1 MKVFDITAQ
10 EAELKK
16 LEDELSKPE
25 VVNDPPLFRN
35 LTRRHKYLS
44 DVVSTGKQLA
54 KAQADVRDCER
65 IIGENAD
72 RELTELAKEELAEA
86 QRSSEELEKAMM
98 VLLLPKDPCDEANT
112 IMEIRAGTG
121 GEEAALFASEL
132 FRMYSRYAERQGWK
146 IETMNTS
153 PAAAGGLKEIIFS
166 IQGEAVYSR
175 MKYEAG
181 VHRVQRVPETETQGR
196 IHTSAASVVVLPE
209 QEEVTVDIKPEDLR
223 IDIYRSTGA
232 GGQHVNT
239 TDSAIRI
246 THLPTGLVVT
256 CQDERSQYKNK
267 AKAMR
272 VLQARL
278 LEKERQEAAKERS
291 DQRKT
296 MVGSGDRSDKNRTY
310 NFPQNRVTD
319 HRIGLTVHALGEIM
333 DGDLDRLIL
342 PLIEHDTEE
351 MLKAC
356 ATL

>member
-1 MKVFDITAQ
+1 M
-10 EAELKK
+10 
-16 LEDELSKPE
+16 
-25 VVNDPPLFRN
+25 
-35 LTRRHKYLS
+35 
-44 DVVSTGKQLA
+44 
-54 KAQADVRDCER
+54 
-65 IIGENAD
+65 
-72 RELTELAKEELAEA
+72 
-86 QRSSEELEKAMM
+86 
-98 VLLLPKDPCDEANT
+98 
-112 IMEIRAGTG
+112 
-121 GEEAALFASEL
+121 
-132 FRMYSRYAERQGWK
+132 
-146 IETMNTS
+146 
-153 PAAAGGLKEIIFS
+153 
-166 IQGEAVYSR
+166 
-175 MKYEAG
+175 
-181 VHRVQRVPETETQGR
+181 
-196 IHTSAASVVVLPE
+196 VVLPE
-209 QEEVTVDIKPEDLR
+209 QEEVVVDIKPEDLR

-351 MLKAC
+351 MLKAW
-356 ATL
+356 TSL

>member
-10 EAELKK
+10 EAEIAKI
-16 LEDELSKPE
+16 EEELGLPE
-25 VVNDPPLFRN
+25 TASDAKRLRD
-35 LTRRHKYLS
+35 LTRRHKHLK
-44 DVVSTGKQLA
+44 DVVETGRALRD
-54 KAQADVRDCER
+54 AQSAVEDCEK
-65 IIGENAD
+65 IISENED
-72 RELTELAKEELAEA
+72 HELVELAKSELSEMTAKA
-86 QRSSEELEKAMM
+86 EELEKAMM

-166 IQGEAVYSR
+166 IQGDAVYSH

-256 CQDERSQYKNK
+256 CQDERSQYKTK

-272 VLQARL
+272 VLHARL
-278 LEKERQEAAKERS
+278 LEKELQDAATERS
-291 DQRKT
+291 AQRTTK
-296 MVGSGDRSDKNRTY
+296 VGSGDRSDKNRTY

-351 MLKAC
+351 MLKESIN
-356 ATL
+356 L

>member
-1 MKVFDITAQ
+1 MVDKEQIESVLGRLPSV
-10 EAELKK
+10 EAEMGDPAVLSDRKRYRAVLDEYSFLKK
-16 LEDELSKPE
+16 LDYAWTAYQLEEATEQE
-25 VVNDPPLFRN
+25 V
-35 LTRRHKYLS
+35 
-44 DVVSTGKQLA
+44 LA
-54 KAQADVRDCER
+54 A
-65 IIGENAD
+65 
-72 RELTELAKEELAEA
+72 
-86 QRSSEELEKAMM
+86 
-98 VLLLPKDPCDEANT
+98 LLPPDPLERRNAV
-112 IMEIRAGTG
+112 MEIRAGTG
-121 GEEAALFASEL
+121 GEEAALFAGDL

-166 IQGEAVYSR
+166 IQGEAVYSH

-278 LEKERQEAAKERS
+278 LEKERQDAAKERS

-296 MVGSGDRSDKNRTY
+296 MVGSGDRSDKVRTY

-342 PLIEHDTEE
+342 PLIEHECSK
-351 MLKAC
+351 KASRYEKIPFSFQC
-356 ATL
+356 ARASLRLRQERLR

>member
-1 MKVFDITAQ
+1 MKVFDITPQ
-10 EAELKK
+10 ENELKS
-16 LEDELSKPE
+16 LEERLSLAE
-25 VVNDPPLFRN
+25 NATDAALLRN
-35 LTRRHKYLS
+35 LTRRHSHLRE
-44 DVVSTGKQLA
+44 VVETGRKL
-54 KAQADVRDCER
+54 KAAQDSVKDCEA
-65 IIGENAD
+65 IIAENAD
-72 RELTELAKEELAEA
+72 RELVELAKTEIEEATSLAED
-86 QRSSEELEKAMM
+86 LEKAMM
-98 VLLLPKDPCDEANT
+98 ILLLPKDPYDEADT

-132 FRMYSRYAERQGWK
+132 YRMYVRFAERKGWK
-146 IETMNTS
+146 IDAMNTS
-153 PAAAGGLKEIIFS
+153 PAAAGGLKEVIFS
-166 IQGEAVYSR
+166 IQGDAVYSH

-209 QEEVTVDIKPEDLR
+209 QEEVKIDIKPEDLR

-291 DQRKT
+291 DQRKS
-296 MVGSGDRSDKNRTY
+296 MVGSGDRSDKIRTY

-319 HRIGLTVHALGEIM
+319 HRIGLTIHALPEIM
-333 DGDLDRLIL
+333 DGDLDRLIT

-351 MLKAC
+351 MLKQC
-356 ATL
+356 ASL